1 MSNYLLAFG
10 KTEHLE
16 KIRNIFYVEKRDY
29 SEIKTLEAE
38 NGFSMLSVS
47 KSEVVEKQED
57 DLTFF
62 RGWFQ
67 DHNSKSIVLGQTGF
81 NEWWKHGKNKSFS
94 TEYEGCYLFA
104 NYNNSKLIVRNDL
117 FSYLPVVHFET
128 KELFVC
134 SDSLYILSEVR
145 KGLGLPC
152 KLNQNVMH
160 SRAWTHGLA
169 CAVMSNDTQIEGV
182 RLLSPGK
189 HIEVCLNKTKPS
201 SEYLLETKNIVKS
214 TNLKAMFSVEF
225 DNYKDAIRDA
235 ATKMAQST
243 MSMLYLDDVMINF
256 GLSGGL
262 DSRIILAAVLQ
273 KPELFEKIAVKT
285 NPHPSRKGDFDIV
298 EKLANK
304 FNFKF
309 NEDEKLSSH
318 KRKHSL
324 RTVKI
329 KDKFSLWILS
339 SMGLFD
345 MMYLHDAYWPKPHII
360 EMGGHGAE
368 TVKGTFAGTQFSD
381 YIYKPTYLGS
391 ALRMFK
397 DIRQIRFQRKC
408 RAMIERQIRGGLQS
422 SGIDL
427 YSPGPMQWHYLSYKS
442 PIANGRFLDRSSIGI
457 RPFIQHSLF
466 ALSVSEIN
474 PFKQAKKGDPTM
486 LHDMLIILN
495 PELAAIDFEN
505 KKSNISEDYIQSR
518 LELLGGVLQLSESQ
532 PYAVFGKISD
542 MENGPPMAFL
552 NKINFRF
559 EEDEN
564 VMARTLKTL
573 ESVWSSIEDDAIRKV
588 YQSAYDTAKERLT
601 DPDYYPPSAGTP
613 AAKIISHILFD

>member
-1 MSNYLLAFG
+1 
-10 KTEHLE
+10 
-16 KIRNIFYVEKRDY
+16 
-29 SEIKTLEAE
+29 
-38 NGFSMLSVS
+38 
-47 KSEVVEKQED
+47 
-57 DLTFF
+57 
-62 RGWFQ
+62 
-67 DHNSKSIVLGQTGF
+67 
-81 NEWWKHGKNKSFS
+81 
-94 TEYEGCYLFA
+94 
-104 NYNNSKLIVRNDL
+104 
-117 FSYLPVVHFET
+117 
-128 KELFVC
+128 
-134 SDSLYILSEVR
+134 
-145 KGLGLPC
+145 
-152 KLNQNVMH
+152 
-160 SRAWTHGLA
+160 
-169 CAVMSNDTQIEGV
+169 
-182 RLLSPGK
+182 
-189 HIEVCLNKTKPS
+189 
-201 SEYLLETKNIVKS
+201 
-214 TNLKAMFSVEF
+214 
-225 DNYKDAIRDA
+225 
-235 ATKMAQST
+235 

-345 MMYLHDAYWPKPHII
+345 MMYLHDAYWPKPYII

-381 YIYKPTYLGS
+381 YIYKPMYLGS
-391 ALRMFK
+391 ASRMFK
-397 DIRQIRFQRKC
+397 DIRQIRFQRKR

-422 SGIDL
+422 SGINL

-505 KKSNISEDYIQSR
+505 KKSNISTEYVQSR

-559 EEDEN
+559 EEGEN

-573 ESVWSSIEDDAIRKV
+573 ESIWSSIEDDEIRKV

-601 DPDYYPPSAGTP
+601 VPDYYPPSAGTP

>member
-16 KIRNIFYVEKRDY
+16 NIRKIFNVERGDY
-29 SEIKTLEAE
+29 SEIKIIEVE

-47 KSEVVEKQED
+47 KSAVVEKQED
-57 DLTFF
+57 DFTFF
-62 RGWFQ
+62 GGWFQ
-67 DHNSKSIVLGQTGF
+67 DHDSKSIVLGQTGF
-81 NEWWKHGKNKSFS
+81 NEWWKHAKNKSFS
-94 TEYEGCYLFA
+94 TEYEGCYLFG
-104 NYNNSKLIVRNDL
+104 NYNNGKLIVRNDL

-145 KGLGLPC
+145 KGLGLRC

-169 CAVMSNDTQIEGV
+169 CAVMSNETQIEGV

-189 HIEVCLNKTKPS
+189 HIEVCLKKTRPYSK
-201 SEYLLETKNIVKS
+201 YLLETKNIVKS
-214 TNLKAMFSVEF
+214 TDLKALFSVKF

-243 MSMLYLDDVMINF
+243 MSMLYLDDVMIKF

-298 EKLANK
+298 EKLAME

-309 NEDEKLSSH
+309 NDDEKMRSH
-318 KRKHSL
+318 KLTHSL
-324 RTVKI
+324 KTVKI
-329 KDKFSLWILS
+329 EDKFSLWILS

-345 MMYLHDAYWPKPHII
+345 MMYLHDAYWPKPYII

-368 TVKGTFAGTQFSD
+368 AIKGTFAGAQFSD

-391 ALRMFK
+391 ALRSFK
-397 DIRQIRFQRKC
+397 DIRQIRFQRTR
-408 RAMIERQIRGGLQS
+408 RAMIERQIKRGLQS

-505 KKSNISEDYIQSR
+505 KKSNISTEYIQSR

-552 NKINFRF
+552 NKLNFGF
-559 EEDEN
+559 EEGEN

-573 ESVWSSIEDDAIRKV
+573 ESVWSSIEDSEIRKV